1 MKVKLKDIIAWSYI
15 IGLGAL
21 LAYIIIGGLI
31 RRQSL
36 NKNWAYAQAI
46 VIDDFT
52 SYKSTDYFRYTFSIG
67 ENVYKGSGTYDRDS
81 EIVLVGDTVTVIYD
95 KTDPEN
101 NMALRDY
108 MNEPF

>member
-1 MKVKLKDIIAWSYI
+1 MKEKLANILTWSITII
-15 IGLGAL
+15 
-21 LAYIIIGGLI
+21 LASVIAYLVIRGLI

-36 NKNWAYAQAI
+36 NKNWEYAQAI
-46 VIDDFT
+46 VIDDF
-52 SYKSTDYFRYTFSIG
+52 SSSKYTDYFRYTFSIG